1 VVDPHITAAAAD
13 AAITALCDENLFPR
27 DIFDVE
33 EDNASSASSLI
44 SCSARYLYLKSISCY
59 FVYLSNFARWYV
71 TLKFGLPFIKSLLLS
86 VSEPSMVKI

>member
-1 VVDPHITAAAAD
+1 VGLLSTVVDPHITAAAAD

-44 SCSARYLYLKSISCY
+44 SCSAR
-59 FVYLSNFARWYV
+59 
-71 TLKFGLPFIKSLLLS
+71 
-86 VSEPSMVKI
+86 